1 MRYDVII
8 VGAGPAGIFTA
19 LELVRKDSER
29 KILIIEKGPSAEKR
43 YCHGTTDFSG
53 AGAFSDGTLSQ
64 SCGDG
69 GTLSELI
76 GEKQVQ
82 ELIDY
87 TDKIY
92 LEFGAD
98 ERVDRPMRY
107 LGTEMA
113 RRLYARIEKYLL
125 DNGVNI
131 LFGTA
136 CDDIILENG
145 HCTGVICSG
154 SPIYSIWVV
163 LATGKEGAD
172 WLKKICAS
180 HSCSCEILKKDNSG
194 RVEMD
199 EYLKTNI
206 KCLHCLGDS
215 SGWTRGFM
223 MASVMG
229 VFMGRKIYYYEIARR
244 VFIGR

>member
-1 MRYDVII
+1 MKYDVII

-19 LELVRKDSER
+19 LELVRNNSER

-43 YCHGTTDFSG
+43 YCHVTTDFSG
-53 AGAFSDGTLSQ
+53 AGAFSEGKLSP

-76 GEKQVQ
+76 GEKKVE

-98 ERVDRPMRY
+98 ERVDRPMRC
-107 LGTEMA
+107 LEPEMA
-113 RRLYARIEKYLL
+113 QRLYSRIEKHLL
-125 DNGVNI
+125 DNGVEI

-136 CDDIILENG
+136 CDDIIVENG
-145 HCTGVICSG
+145 ECAGVICSG
-154 SPIYSIWVV
+154 SPIYSTWVV

-172 WLKKICAS
+172 WLKKICMS
-180 HSCSCEILKKDNSG
+180 HSCSCEILKKDNAG

-199 EYLKTNI
+199 EYLKTNLNH
-206 KCLHCLGDS
+206 LHCLGDS
-215 SGWTRGFM
+215 SGWMRGFM
-223 MASVMG
+223 MALVMG
-229 VFMGRKIYYYEIARR
+229 VFMGWKIYYYEFAQK